1 MVAAK
6 CLPDDTAVL
15 FHAAFPPGTQ
25 LVTAVVRLTGGG
37 GV

>member
-25 LVTAVVRLTGGG
+25 LVTAAVRFPGGA